1 MRYCKYT
8 CGIWYEKD
16 HNYTYKF
23 NVSILFMCYVLQAI
37 NVAQHL
43 TDRYDILT
51 LHTTAEHKVELTCT
65 LHSLSYT
72 LDD

>member
-1 MRYCKYT
+1 M
-8 CGIWYEKD
+8 
-16 HNYTYKF
+16 
-23 NVSILFMCYVLQAI
+23 SILFMCCVLQAI

-43 TDRYDILT
+43 TDRYDIVT
-51 LHTTAEHKVELTCT
+51 LHTTAEHKVELT